1 MPQAAAPPR
10 PRVVCK
16 RSELSGGGTASMPVR
31 EKGRR
36 SPGSQPAC
44 PFSRPQ
50 PPADAAKVR
59 GFSPIASGFTAETDW
74 LLEGDGFEPSVPRQK
89 DLCKGSP
96 PIASTEGADRRESGE
111 SADLAPSLRHP
122 KLVERLDGVRDAA
135 GENSGCGVA
144 LQVLGSL
151 PVRSSR
157 PFIGEIPR
165 KTRAGSTVP
174 VSSDKDG
181 RAAKGGGV
189 MAHAPGPPRIRR
201 MQASALLLLVIAG
214 TLNYVDPSRF
224 CRHGFAR
231 WSIYR
236 L

>member
-1 MPQAAAPPR
+1 MPSMLNEALEWLDRAEQAREVAGQLSDPGARRAVLELADSFDRLDRQALVHAAADAGILR
-10 PRVVCK
+10 
-16 RSELSGGGTASMPVR
+16 GTESSHD
-31 EKGRR
+31 
-36 SPGSQPAC
+36 SP
-44 PFSRPQ
+44 
-50 PPADAAKVR
+50 
-59 GFSPIASGFTAETDW
+59 
-74 LLEGDGFEPSVPRQK
+74 LEGDGFEPSVPRQK

-96 PIASTEGADRRESGE
+96 PIASTGGADRRESGE

-181 RAAKGGGV
+181 RAAKGGV
-189 MAHAPGPPRIRR
+189 SWPAPQVRP
-201 MQASALLLLVIAG
+201 ALGGCKFRPL
-214 TLNYVDPSRF
+214 YF
-224 CRHGFAR
+224 
-231 WSIYR
+231 W
-236 L
+236 

>member
-1 MPQAAAPPR
+1 MALPP
-10 PRVVCK
+10 
-16 RSELSGGGTASMPVR
+16 TASAALRYWNMARQRHCRRLARNGKPAASLLTPSSSEPRTPAGKARVLDARKWLRERDGLSAGGRWIRTLGPPVR
-31 EKGRR
+31 RIY
-36 SPGSQPAC
+36 A
-44 PFSRPQ
+44 
-50 PPADAAKVR
+50 
-59 GFSPIASGFTAETDW
+59 
-74 LLEGDGFEPSVPRQK
+74 
-89 DLCKGSP
+89 KGSP
-96 PIASTEGADRRESGE
+96 PIASTGGADRRENGE

-181 RAAKGGGV
+181 RAAKGGG
-189 MAHAPGPPRIRR
+189 HGPRPRSAP
-201 MQASALLLLVIAG
+201 
-214 TLNYVDPSRF
+214 
-224 CRHGFAR
+224 H
-231 WSIYR
+231 
-236 L
+236 